1 MLNLKN
7 KYLIVIAGPTAV
19 GKTTTAINIARH
31 FETSIIS
38 ADSRQIFKELFIG
51 TAVPN
56 KEQLKQVPHY
66 FIQNKS
72 IHNHYNASNYE
83 LEVNQLL
90 TELFKGND
98 IVILAGGSGLYI
110 DAVCTGIDD
119 LPEIDPEIRNK
130 IQLQFEKEGV
140 EGLRQNLKILDPVY
154 YEKVDLKNYK
164 RIQKALEVTL
174 MTGKPYSSFLTSI
187 KKERNYRIIRVAL
200 EKDRKILYND
210 INKRIIEMM
219 DDGLEEEA
227 RNYYSFRNTN
237 ALKTVGYKELFL
249 FFDGEISR
257 DEAIISIQANTRKYA
272 RKQLTWFR
280 KGKLYQWFNPSEES
294 KIIDFIEQEIK
305 SNEG

>member
-7 KYLIVIAGPTAV
+7 KYLIIIAGPTAV
-19 GKTTTAINIARH
+19 GKTTTAITIAKH
-31 FETSIIS
+31 FNSSIIS
-38 ADSRQIFKELFIG
+38 ADSRQIFKELCIG
-51 TAVPN
+51 TAVPTQ
-56 KEQLKQVPHY
+56 EQMKLVPHY

-72 IHNHYNASNYE
+72 IHNSYNASNYE
-83 LEVNQLL
+83 IEVNQLL
-90 TELFKGND
+90 TELFKINN

-110 DAVCTGIDD
+110 DAVCNGIDD
-119 LPEIDPEIRNK
+119 LPEIYPEIRNK

-174 MTGKPYSSFLTSI
+174 MTGKPYSSFLTSR
-187 KKERNYRIIRVAL
+187 KKEREYKIIRIAL
-200 EKDRKILYND
+200 EKDREELYND
-210 INKRIIEMM
+210 INKRILEMM
-219 DDGLEEEA
+219 EQGLEEEA
-227 RNYYSFRNTN
+227 RNYYSFRSSN

-249 FFDGEISR
+249 YFDGEMTR

-280 KGKLYQWFNPSEES
+280 KGKLYQWFNPSEET
-294 KIIDFIEQEIK
+294 KIIEFIEQEIK
-305 SNEG
+305 TTEL